1 MSHHDNHD
9 HGPAPGQEI
18 PIEDR
23 VFIKSRYV
31 FAGLIGLGT
40 MIVVSMGLMR
50 AFDLALTDGATRINA
65 LETEKQIS
73 MIKRAA
79 PLDPDQ
85 QAQRRKY
92 DHEQAELLSSYAW
105 INKKDDVARIPIQRA
120 MEIVVK
126 KYGQAE

>member
-1 MSHHDNHD
+1 MSHHDD
-9 HGPAPGQEI
+9 HGPAPGEEI

-23 VFIKSRYV
+23 VQIKPGYV
-31 FAGLIGLGT
+31 YAGLIGLGT

-50 AFDLALTDGATRINA
+50 AFDLAMTDGAKRINA
-65 LETEKQIS
+65 LETEKQVS
-73 MIKRAA
+73 MIKRMA

-92 DHEQAELLSSYAW
+92 DREQAELLSSYAW
-105 INKKDDVARIPIQRA
+105 INKKDDVARVPIQRA

-126 KYGQAE
+126 EYGQAE

>member
-1 MSHHDNHD
+1 MSHHDD
-9 HGPAPGQEI
+9 HGPAPGEEI

-23 VFIKSRYV
+23 VLIKPGYV
-31 FAGLIGLGT
+31 YAGLIGLAT

-50 AFDLALTDGATRINA
+50 AFDLALTDGAKRINA
-65 LETEKQIS
+65 LETEKQVS

-79 PLDPDQ
+79 PLDPNQ

-92 DHEQAELLSSYAW
+92 DHEQAVLLSSYAW

-126 KYGQAE
+126 EYGQAK